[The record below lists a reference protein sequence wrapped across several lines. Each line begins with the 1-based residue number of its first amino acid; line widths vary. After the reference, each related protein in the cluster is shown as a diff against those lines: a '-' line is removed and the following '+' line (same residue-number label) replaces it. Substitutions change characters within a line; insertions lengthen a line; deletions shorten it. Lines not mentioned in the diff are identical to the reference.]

1 MGKFILNK
9 QTRRRTITV
18 LAVSGLLCAALI
30 SASADEPS
38 VLNPSDQ
45 PPSPQYQSLFPEGVL
60 PLDSRLS
67 WTKRFTG
74 NENFNAD
81 EVLGNITSVSLQPAT
96 LPEQLGN
103 KPASASEMDAAGV
116 VKSVNQSQGKIKIA
130 HGPID
135 KYGMPAMTMVFK
147 VETPDLLAE
156 IEKGQQISFDIDNS
170 SGGFIVTRLM
180 PTAAIEPVTAG
191 KSMDARGVVRA
202 VRMSQGK
209 VKIEHGP
216 IEKYGMPG
224 MTMMFKVE
232 NPELLQGIDKDALV
246 EFDIDNSSGGFVITD
261 ITPAKAQ
268 GGDHVSE

>member
-1 MGKFILNK
+1 MGIFILNK
-9 QTRRRTITV
+9 QTRRGAVTV
-18 LAVSGLLCAALI
+18 LAVSGLLCAALA

-45 PPSPQYQSLFPEGVL
+45 PPSPQYQSLFSGGVL

-74 NENFNAD
+74 NEHFNTE
-81 EVLGNITSVSLQPAT
+81 EVLSETTPISLTAAA
-96 LPEQLGN
+96 LPTQFDS
-103 KPASASEMDAAGV
+103 KPTSASEMDAAGV
-116 VKSVNQSQGKIKIA
+116 VKSVNRSQGKIKIA
-130 HGPID
+130 HGAID

-147 VETPDLLAE
+147 VEAPELLADL
-156 IEKGQQISFDIDNS
+156 EKDQRIDFDIDNS
-170 SGGFIVTRLM
+170 SGGFVITRLM
-180 PTAAIEPVTAG
+180 PTVESKPVTTG
-191 KSMDARGVVRA
+191 KSMDARGVVRS

-209 VKIEHGP
+209 IKIEHGP

-232 NPELLQGIDKDALV
+232 NPELLQGIDKDALI

-268 GGDHVSE
+268 GGENVSE